1 MAETDAEAVSDV
13 DPDPAED
20 LLLAEALELLQE
32 KLAETVELFAGAS
45 SSSCG
50 EIAPKDEVVKEELD
64 AEPVHDAPSMSAEGA
79 KAATALE
86 ASKSKP
92 VDPRLIK
99 VKSEATEAVKGMALP
114 QGQRSWQREE
124 ATEAAGST
132 DKVKSEATEA
142 VKGMALPQGQRSW
155 QREEATEAAGS
166 TDKGKSE
173 ATEAAGSTDKVK
185 SEAVKSE
192 ATEAVKVESEATEA
206 AGSTD
211 KGKGQGKEKRQR
223 KERGGKWGGW
233 NTVKRYLEGVTSR
246 EPLRQFL
253 RDYPQGHDA
262 AGPTPS
268 SGYPELNDQHTRTNT
283 INWYKRQDW

>member
-1 MAETDAEAVSDV
+1 MQVSYSERAVHYEGQLETLAETDAEAVSDV
-13 DPDPAED
+13 DPDPDEERA
-20 LLLAEALELLQE
+20 LLAEAIELLQE
-32 KLAETVELFAGAS
+32 QLAETVELFAGAS

-50 EIAPKDEVVKEELD
+50 EIAPEDEVVKEELD
-64 AEPVHDAPSMSAEGA
+64 AEPVHGAPSMSAEGA

-132 DKVKSEATEA
+132 DK
-142 VKGMALPQGQRSW
+142 
-155 QREEATEAAGS
+155 
-166 TDKGKSE
+166 
-173 ATEAAGSTDKVK
+173 
-185 SEAVKSE
+185 
-192 ATEAVKVESEATEA
+192 
-206 AGSTD
+206 
-211 KGKGQGKEKRQR
+211 GKGQGKEKRQR
-223 KERGGKWGGW
+223 KERGGKGGGW
-233 NTVKRYLEGVTSR
+233 NTVKRYLEGSTSR

-268 SGYPELNDQHTRTNT
+268 IGYPDLNDQHTKTNT
-283 INWYKRQDW
+283 IKFYKRQDW

>member
-1 MAETDAEAVSDV
+1 MQVSYSERAVHYEGQLETLAETDAEAVSDV
-13 DPDPAED
+13 DPDPDEES
-20 LLLAEALELLQE
+20 LLAEAIELLQE
-32 KLAETVELFAGAS
+32 QLAETVELFAGAS

-50 EIAPKDEVVKEELD
+50 EIAPEDEVVKEELD
-64 AEPVHDAPSMSAEGA
+64 AEPVHGAPSMSAEGA

-92 VDPRLIK
+92 VDPRLI
-99 VKSEATEAVKGMALP
+99 
-114 QGQRSWQREE
+114 
-124 ATEAAGST
+124 
-132 DKVKSEATEA
+132 KVKSEATEA

-223 KERGGKWGGW
+223 KERGGKWGGVEHGE
-233 NTVKRYLEGVTSR
+233 TLPGGRDIAGAIASISSR
-246 EPLRQFL
+246 L
-253 RDYPQGHDA
+253 
-262 AGPTPS
+262 PS
-268 SGYPELNDQHTRTNT
+268 GA
-283 INWYKRQDW
+283 

>member
-13 DPDPAED
+13 DPDPDEES
-20 LLLAEALELLQE
+20 LLAEAIELLQE
-32 KLAETVELFAGAS
+32 QLAETVELFAGAS

-50 EIAPKDEVVKEELD
+50 EIAPEDEVVKEELD

-79 KAATALE
+79 KAATALG

-92 VDPRLIK
+92 VDPRLI
-99 VKSEATEAVKGMALP
+99 
-114 QGQRSWQREE
+114 
-124 ATEAAGST
+124 
-132 DKVKSEATEA
+132 KVKSEATEA

-223 KERGGKWGGW
+223 KERGGKWGG
-233 NTVKRYLEGVTSR
+233 G
-246 EPLRQFL
+246 
-253 RDYPQGHDA
+253 
-262 AGPTPS
+262 
-268 SGYPELNDQHTRTNT
+268 TR
-283 INWYKRQDW
+283 

>member
-1 MAETDAEAVSDV
+1 MQVSYSERAVHYEGQLETLAETDAEAVSDV
-13 DPDPAED
+13 DPDPDEES
-20 LLLAEALELLQE
+20 LLAEAIELLQE
-32 KLAETVELFAGAS
+32 QLAETVELFAGAS

-50 EIAPKDEVVKEELD
+50 EIAPEDEVVKEELD

-132 DKVKSEATEA
+132 DKVKSEA
-142 VKGMALPQGQRSW
+142 
-155 QREEATEAAGS
+155 
-166 TDKGKSE
+166 
-173 ATEAAGSTDKVK
+173 
-185 SEAVKSE
+185 VKSE
-192 ATEAVKVESEATEA
+192 ATEAVKVASEATEV

-223 KERGGKWGGW
+223 KERGGKWGG
-233 NTVKRYLEGVTSR
+233 G
-246 EPLRQFL
+246 
-253 RDYPQGHDA
+253 
-262 AGPTPS
+262 
-268 SGYPELNDQHTRTNT
+268 TR
-283 INWYKRQDW
+283 